1 MMLCLLL
8 AGAAFFVSCSEAEP
22 EEPQLSPKR
31 AVETDSLPPGYVRIG
46 DVVIDTNWEDTI
58 YVKY

>member
-1 MMLCLLL
+1 MLCLLL

-22 EEPQLSPKR
+22 EEPQPDPAR
-31 AVETDSLPPGYVRIG
+31 TVETDSLPPGYVRIG

-58 YVKY
+58 YVSY